1 MGANTGLYLIKNRV
15 RRLMPIEGERL
26 QDIPDEHTKF
36 GKNNEV
42 ISFF

>member
-1 MGANTGLYLIKNRV
+1 
-15 RRLMPIEGERL
+15 MPIEGERL

-42 ISFF
+42 ISDAQRFACFFVNA